1 MKEEVMNQN
10 EQMKR
15 YYQRCDMSQIK
26 GNLKEMLQ
34 KAEAEI
40 PQLEVDEIDLDSM
53 VLVDVRE
60 HDEFASGV
68 IPAQKVF
75 TIPRGKLE
83 FAVDDKLLELSER
96 KIVCYCLKGARGLLG
111 AQRLKELGFKDVA
124 NLKGG
129 IENWVKSKKAIKNYL
144 GAFVLSE

>member
-1 MKEEVMNQN
+1 MNKNEKMK
-10 EQMKR
+10 K

-26 GNLKEMLQ
+26 GHLKEMLQ

-40 PQLEVDEIDLDSM
+40 LQLEADEIDLNSM

-68 IPAQKVF
+68 IPAEKVF

-83 FAVDDKLLELSER
+83 FAVDSKLLDLSER

-111 AQRLKELGFKDVA
+111 AQRLKELGFENVA

-129 IENWVKSKKAIKNYL
+129 IESWVKSGKAIKNYL
-144 GAFVLSE
+144 GTFILSD

>member
-1 MKEEVMNQN
+1 MNKN

-26 GNLKEMLQ
+26 GHLKELLQ
-34 KAEAEI
+34 KAEKEI

-53 VLVDVRE
+53 VLIDVRE

-83 FAVDDKLLELSER
+83 FAVDDKLLDLSDH

-111 AQRLKELGFKDVA
+111 AQKLKELGFSDVA

-129 IENWVKSKKAIKNYL
+129 IENWVQSKRAIKNYL
-144 GAFVLSE
+144 GSFILAD